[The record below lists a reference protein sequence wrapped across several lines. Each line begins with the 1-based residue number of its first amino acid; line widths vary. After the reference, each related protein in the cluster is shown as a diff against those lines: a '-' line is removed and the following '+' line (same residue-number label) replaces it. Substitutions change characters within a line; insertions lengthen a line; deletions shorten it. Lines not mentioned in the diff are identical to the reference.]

1 MTKSSKSSQA
11 TGKITR
17 RQLAGVINVAAAGS
31 AVVSLGAVT
40 AIAQVP
46 ATVQD
51 LDNAARESHKQ
62 NSEALAKFEIPM
74 SLEPAF
80 QFKA

>member
-1 MTKSSKSSQA
+1 MK
-11 TGKITR
+11 GKITR
-17 RQLAGVINVAAAGS
+17 RQLAGVAA
-31 AVVSLGAVT
+31 SLGAVT
-40 AIAQVP
+40 AIAQIP
-46 ATVQD
+46 ATTQD